1 MKNKIYGI
9 EKVLMKQSKIEY
21 NGKEYSIKEM
31 NLKQYLSFLDGHYNA
46 DELEKV
52 LALVNEC
59 CNVTLELE
67 KLVDDD
73 YYLIYFLF
81 NAVIDLQMS
90 KDEVEESDYNYQIDY
105 SYSVV
110 KVMRYFNYKLEELYD
125 MPHSI
130 FMNILNHLK
139 ILECEEDMRKMSI
152 NTAIE
157 SRKIKESNVYSKF
170 VSRLSKSIERV
181 VKIKMTEKA
190 NLSKWRQYI
199 GTDAIKKRLDESEVE

>member
-31 NLKQYLSFLDGHYNA
+31 NLKQYLSFIDGHYNA

-152 NTAIE
+152 NTAVE